1 MKAVPNAFVA
11 KRSQWSQQAEYSPMP
26 DAFSNFADEDTWMKM
41 NKGFVADLDL
51 LHMTPAVK
59 IRSSLP
65 DDENDV
71 SPLSHTCSAILL
83 LTKTVS
89 AAASCSYAIANL

>member
-1 MKAVPNAFVA
+1 
-11 KRSQWSQQAEYSPMP
+11 MP
-26 DAFSNFADEDTWMKM
+26 DALSNFADEDTWMKM
-41 NKGFVADLDL
+41 NKGFVADLDS

-59 IRSSLP
+59 VKSSLP

-71 SPLSHTCSAILL
+71 SPLSHTYAAILH

-89 AAASCSYAIANL
+89 TAASSSSVIVIQYSLLSLPQQAAGQLALH